1 MPETNI
7 PMLDIAAQHAP
18 IQAQLRVAIDE
29 VLESHHYIN
38 GPQVGLLES
47 AVAAYCGCEEGVGV
61 SSGTDALLLTLMALG
76 IGPGDE
82 VITSP
87 YTFFATAG
95 SIWRTGAR
103 PVFVDILPDTFNLDP
118 GRVEAAIT
126 SRTRAI
132 MPVHLFGQVA
142 QMDPLLEVARTHD
155 LQVIEDAAQSIGALH
170 SGRQAGSMGVAGC
183 LSFFPSKNLGAMGD
197 AGMVV
202 TRDKELAERMRV
214 LRAHGSKP
222 KYFHSLVGGNFRL
235 DTLQAAVLLVK
246 LPYLPAWSEQ
256 RRHNAALY
264 DTLLADIP
272 QVTTPPVRP
281 ENFSIFNQYVIRAES
296 RDELGAFL
304 KGQGVATAIYYPRPL
319 HLQGCFT
326 ELGYKLG
333 DFPVSEHAAL
343 QTLALPIYPELG
355 AEGVS
360 RVAVAVRAFYRQTA

>member
-1 MPETNI
+1 MAEDHTPI

-18 IQAQLRVAIDE
+18 IQVELRAAIDE
-29 VLESHHYIN
+29 VLENHHYIN

-47 AVAAYCGCEEGVGV
+47 AVAAYCGCEAAVGV
-61 SSGTDALLLTLMALG
+61 SSGTDALLLALMALD

-103 PVFVDILPDTFNLDP
+103 PVFVDIEPDTFNLDP
-118 GRVEAAIT
+118 SRVEAAIT
-126 SRTRAI
+126 ARTRAI

-142 QMDPLLEVARTHD
+142 EMDPLLKLAGAHGLRIV
-155 LQVIEDAAQSIGALH
+155 EDAAQSIGALH
-170 SGRQAGSMGVAGC
+170 GGRQAGSMGAAGC

-202 TRDKELAERMRV
+202 TGDRELAERMRV
-214 LRAHGSKP
+214 LRAHGSRP
-222 KYFHSLVGGNFRL
+222 KYFHKLVGGNFRL
-235 DTLQAAVLLVK
+235 DTIQAAVLLVK

-272 QVTTPPVRP
+272 QVNTPVVRQ
-281 ENFSIFNQYVIRAES
+281 ENFSIFNQYVIRAER
-296 RDELGAFL
+296 RDELAAFL
-304 KGQGVATAIYYPRPL
+304 KDQGVATAVYYPRPL
-319 HLQGCFT
+319 HLQSCFA
-326 ELGYKLG
+326 ELNHKLG
-333 DFPVSEHAAL
+333 DFPQSERAAM

-360 RVAVAVRAFYRQTA
+360 RVAVEVRAFYRQ

>member
-1 MPETNI
+1 MPETKNI

-18 IQAQLRVAIDE
+18 IQAELRAAIDE
-29 VLESHHYIN
+29 VLENHRYIN

-47 AVAAYCGCEEGVGV
+47 AVAAYCGCEAAVGV
-61 SSGTDALLLTLMALG
+61 SSGTDALLLALMALG

-103 PVFVDILPDTFNLDP
+103 PVFVDIQPDTFNLNPD
-118 GRVEAAIT
+118 RVEACIT
-126 SRTRAI
+126 SRTKAI

-142 QMDPLLEVARTHD
+142 RMDPLLELAQAHD

-170 SGRQAGSMGVAGC
+170 SGRQAGSMGAAGC

-202 TRDKELAERMRV
+202 TRDEELAERMKV
-214 LRAHGSKP
+214 LRAHGAKP

-264 DTLLADIP
+264 DTLLADVL
-272 QVTTPPVRP
+272 QVTTPVVRP
-281 ENFSIFNQYVIRAES
+281 ENFSIFNQYVIRAER
-296 RDELGAFL
+296 RDELAAFL
-304 KGQGVATAIYYPRPL
+304 KDRGMASAIYYPRPL
-319 HLQGCFT
+319 HLQGCFA
-326 ELGYKLG
+326 ELGHKLG
-333 DFPVSEHAAL
+333 DFPESEMAAL
-343 QTLALPIYPELG
+343 QTLALPVYPELG

-360 RVAVAVRAFYRQTA
+360 RVAVAVREFYRR